1 MVGKPVICDIIYDK
15 TLEDVHTDDK
25 EEEEDVSEV
34 ADVEDGMPMKMI
46 QHDVQKMSKKY
57 VIHYFD
63 NEADNESE
71 HY

>member
-1 MVGKPVICDIIYDK
+1 
-15 TLEDVHTDDK
+15 
-25 EEEEDVSEV
+25 
-34 ADVEDGMPMKMI
+34 MKMI
-46 QHDVQKMSKKY
+46 QDDVQKMSKKY